1 MEDSRRIQEVS
12 STAVNPRQWLTAYFR
27 SRAHLASYESDFH
40 CDPACARPGCKN
52 QNLQVPVSIV
62 DLVGAAMHQDGS
74 VSANYQRNYSLGL
87 FADERNDWIRRVS
100 LRLKKPCPFLENDLC
115 SIYPVRPLACIL
127 FPEYLVNEGR
137 FEVEA
142 RKEHFR
148 DFLCLQKT
156 ILLSPKRAE
165 VVARLKKMWNRE
177 TLISSF
183 YLFNHSHCYI
193 DYSNLT
199 KELLQAD
206 KTLRDAES
214 KERPDPRGTIPN
226 QVMEHF
232 FRERLAECQPFDGVS
247 AKISRLNNQE
257 GQMQFLQFLQDD
269 LLMKKLWRIGDDRAL
284 IFRFIKGR
292 LKAKRRSLIPSEYK
306 FY

>member
-1 MEDSRRIQEVS
+1 MADSRKIQEVS
-12 STAVNPRQWLTAYFR
+12 STAINPGQWLTDYFR
-27 SRAHLASYESDFH
+27 TRAHLASSESDFH
-40 CDPACARPGCKN
+40 CDPACTRPGCQN
-52 QNLQVPVSIV
+52 QNLQIPVSIV
-62 DLVGAAMHQDGS
+62 DLVGAAMHQAES

-87 FADERNDWIRRVS
+87 FAHERHDWIRRVS
-100 LRLKKPCPFLENDLC
+100 LRLKKPCPFLRNDLC
-115 SIYPVRPLACIL
+115 SIYPVRPLACVL
-127 FPEYLVNEGR
+127 FPEYLVCEGR

-148 DFLCLQKT
+148 DFLCMQSP
-156 ILLSPKRAE
+156 IVLSPKRAE
-165 VVARLKKMWNRE
+165 VVGRLKRMWE
-177 TLISSF
+177 QEALISSF

-232 FRERLAECQPFDGVS
+232 FRERIAECQPFDEVS

-284 IFRFIKGR
+284 IFRFIKGK

>member
-1 MEDSRRIQEVS
+1 M
-12 STAVNPRQWLTAYFR
+12 VNPCQWLTAYFR
-27 SRAHLASYESDFH
+27 NRAHLASSESDFR
-40 CDPACARPGCKN
+40 CDPACTRPGCKN

-62 DLVGAAMHQDGS
+62 DLVGAAMHQEGS

-87 FADERNDWIRRVS
+87 FANEWNAWIRKVS

-115 SIYPVRPLACIL
+115 SIYPVRPLPCVL
-127 FPEYLVNEGR
+127 FPEYLVYEGR

-148 DFLCLQKT
+148 DFLCMQST

-165 VVARLKKMWNRE
+165 VVARLEKLWERE

-193 DYSNLT
+193 DFSNLT
-199 KELLQAD
+199 QELLQAD
-206 KTLRDAES
+206 KTLREAES
-214 KERPDPRGTIPN
+214 KERPDPRGTILN

-232 FRERLAECQPFDGVS
+232 FQERIAECQPFDGIS
-247 AKISRLNNQE
+247 AKISRLDNQE
-257 GQMQFLQFLQDD
+257 GQMQFLQFLRDD
-269 LLMKKLWRIGDDRAL
+269 RLMNKLLRSGDDRAL
-284 IFRFIKGR
+284 IFRFIKGK
-292 LKAKRRSLIPSEYK
+292 LKGRRRSLIPSEYK

>member
-1 MEDSRRIQEVS
+1 MEDSSKIQEVFP
-12 STAVNPRQWLTAYFR
+12 TAVNPRQWLTAYFCT
-27 SRAHLASYESDFH
+27 RAHLASYESDFH
-40 CDPACARPGCKN
+40 CDPACTRPGCKN
-52 QNLQVPVSIV
+52 QDLLVPVSIV
-62 DLVGAAMHQDGS
+62 DLVGAAIHQDGS

-87 FADERNDWIRRVS
+87 FADERNDWIRRVA
-100 LRLKKPCPFLENDLC
+100 LRLKKPCPFLENDRC
-115 SIYPVRPLACIL
+115 RIYPVRPLACVL
-127 FPEYLVNEGR
+127 FPEYLVCEGR

-148 DFLCLQKT
+148 DFLCMQST

-165 VVARLKKMWNRE
+165 VVARLKKMWERE

-193 DYSNLT
+193 DFSNLT
-199 KELLQAD
+199 QELLQAD
-206 KTLRDAES
+206 KTLREAES

-232 FRERLAECQPFDGVS
+232 FQERIAECQPFDGVS
-247 AKISRLNNQE
+247 AKINRLNNQE
-257 GQMQFLQFLQDD
+257 GQMQLIQFLQDD
-269 LLMKKLWRIGDDRAL
+269 LLMKKLSRRGDDRAL
-284 IFRFIKGR
+284 IFRFIKGK
-292 LKAKRRSLIPSEYK
+292 LKGKRGSLLPSEYK